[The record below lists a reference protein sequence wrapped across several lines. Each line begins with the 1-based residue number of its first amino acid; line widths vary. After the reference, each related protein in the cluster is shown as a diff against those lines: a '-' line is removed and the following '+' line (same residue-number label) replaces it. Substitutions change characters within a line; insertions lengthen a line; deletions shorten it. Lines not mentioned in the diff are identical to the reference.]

1 MDQKE
6 KVKGTVWVWTIIGA
20 AVGTWFGMAISSM
33 AGINPWL
40 GGVAACALVGILAY
54 RSSAKQG
61 GRAPGWLWRTK
72 KK

>member
-6 KVKGTVWVWTIIGA
+6 KVKGTVWVWTVIGA
-20 AVGTWFGMAISSM
+20 AVGSWFGIAISSF
-33 AGINPWL
+33 ARTNALL
-40 GGVAACALVGILAY
+40 GGIAGCVLVGVLAY
-54 RSSAKQG
+54 RSSAAQG